1 MKGKERKR
9 PGALAAL
16 SLRLG
21 AAVLALW
28 LVGMA
33 ALTALA
39 AEYAAQHAI
48 DLHQDRA
55 EQLAQ
60 EQLLNLSLY
69 DGEDRDYE
77 LWQMASTVAAMSA
90 GMLPEDTVG
99 SYGCDFFPET
109 GQADYHWADGFYTPA
124 GDPILGSW
132 QDFLVA
138 RTFTPEEWEG
148 EAEIPSGQVI
158 VYLDREK
165 LTDTGRQYIGESAL
179 LQLRFD
185 LRITGVLDGIELTP
199 TRIDGI
205 PWNWEEGDVF
215 QEVIFYEDPEA
226 VPAETETVTL
236 YASSFYLCCPQDG
249 PDFTDQDQRYASVQE
264 LLREQGP
271 FSAAAVTSMTGVS
284 YEGGQLLLFS
294 KAPVREVRENG
305 LPGDVICYVASAV
318 QTAPWRT
325 AIGGLWPTYLRT
337 FLLALACFLLLR
349 RTLRRKLLDPVRR
362 VSASLNQ
369 GWSDLFGLDQGQLAW
384 RESHELVEGYQRA
397 QGELQRRKDETARLT
412 AALDYAKRAEDNRR
426 QMTSHIAHEL
436 KTPLAVIHSYA
447 EGLRERIA
455 EGKREQYLDTILS
468 ETERMDAMVLEML
481 DLSRLEA
488 GRVKLTRSQ
497 FSLAQLTRDTF
508 QRLQRAVEAK
518 ELHVSYI
525 FSDEGL
531 VTADEGRIAQ
541 VVENFATNAVKYT
554 PPGGRILVRI
564 QRQPGQVQFRMENE
578 SPPLPQEAL
587 DKVWDTFYRADE
599 ARAGGG
605 TGLGLAIA
613 RSIVQLHGGK
623 CSARNT
629 RTGVEFGFT
638 L

>member
-1 MKGKERKR
+1 MKGKDRKR

-28 LVGMA
+28 LVCMA

-39 AEYAAQHAI
+39 AESAAQHAI

-60 EQLLNLSLY
+60 EQMLDLSLSAGG
-69 DGEDRDYE
+69 DVDDK
-77 LWQMASTVAAMSA
+77 LWQLASTVAAMSA
-90 GMLPEDTVG
+90 GMFPEN
-99 SYGCDFFPET
+99 SYPVDFFPET
-109 GQADYHWADGFYTPA
+109 GQAEYHWADGFYTPA
-124 GDPILGSW
+124 GTPILGSW

-138 RTFTPEEWEG
+138 RTFTPEEWAG
-148 EAEIPSGQVI
+148 EAEVPSGRVI
-158 VYLDREK
+158 AYLDREK
-165 LTDTGRQYIGESAL
+165 LTDMGRQYIGESAL

-185 LRITGVLDGIELTP
+185 LRITGALDGMELTP
-199 TRIDGI
+199 TRIDAI
-205 PWNWEEGDVF
+205 PWDWEEGDVF
-215 QEVIFYEDPEA
+215 QEVTLYEDPEA
-226 VPAETETVTL
+226 APEAGETVTL
-236 YASSFYLCCPQDG
+236 YSSTFSLCCPQAG
-249 PDFTDQDQRYASVQE
+249 PDFTDQGQRYGGIQE

-271 FSAAAVTSMTGVS
+271 FGSSTYYTGVR
-284 YEGGQLLLFS
+284 YEGGTLLLLS
-294 KAPVREVRENG
+294 KAPVREVGENG
-305 LPGDVICYVASAV
+305 LPGDVVCYVVSAV

-325 AIGGLWPTYLRT
+325 AVEGLWPTYLCT

-349 RTLRRKLLDPVRR
+349 RTLRRKLLDPLRR
-362 VSASLNQ
+362 VSASLSQ
-369 GWSDLFGLDQGQLAW
+369 GWSDLFGLSQGQMAW

-397 QGELQRRKDETARLT
+397 QGELQRGRDEAARLT

-518 ELHVSYI
+518 KLHVSYI

-541 VVENFATNAVKYT
+541 VVENFATNAIKYT

-564 QRQPGQVQFRMENE
+564 QRQPGQVQFQMENE

-587 DKVWDTFYRADE
+587 DKVWDTFYRGDE

-623 CSARNT
+623 CSVRNT

>member
-39 AEYAAQHAI
+39 AEYAARHAI
-48 DLHQDRA
+48 DLHRDRA

-60 EQLLNLSLY
+60 EQMLNLSLY

-77 LWQMASTVAAMSA
+77 LWQMASTVAAMSV
-90 GMLPEDTVG
+90 GMFPEN
-99 SYGCDFFPET
+99 SYSIIDFFS
-109 GQADYHWADGFYTPA
+109 GSDQAVYHWADGVYTPG

-132 QDFLVA
+132 QDFLAA

-148 EAEIPSGQVI
+148 EAEIPSGQAI
-158 VYLDREK
+158 VCLDREK

-179 LQLRFD
+179 LQIRFD
-185 LRITGVLDGIELTP
+185 LRITGALDGIELTP
-199 TRIDGI
+199 TRIDAI
-205 PWNWEEGDVF
+205 PWDWEEGDVF
-215 QEVIFYEDPEA
+215 QEVTLYEDTEA
-226 VPAETETVTL
+226 APAGGETVTL
-236 YASSFYLCCPQDG
+236 YSSSFYLCCPQDG
-249 PDFTDQDQRYASVQE
+249 PNLAYQDQRYAGVQE

-271 FSAAAVTSMTGVS
+271 FSAAGSMTGVC
-284 YEGGQLLLFS
+284 YEGGTLLLLS
-294 KAPVREVRENG
+294 MAPVREVGENG
-305 LPGDVICYVASAV
+305 LAGDVICYVASAV

-325 AIGGLWPTYLRT
+325 AVGGLWPTYLRT

-369 GWSDLFGLDQGQLAW
+369 GWPDLFGLDQGQLAW

-412 AALDYAKRAEDNRR
+412 AALDYARRAEDNRR

>member
-28 LVGMA
+28 LVCMA

-48 DLHQDRA
+48 ALHRDRA

-77 LWQMASTVAAMSA
+77 LWQMAGTVAAMSA
-90 GMLPEDTVG
+90 GMFPENSWPV
-99 SYGCDFFPET
+99 DFFPET
-109 GQADYHWADGFYTPA
+109 GQADYHWADGFYTPP

-148 EAEIPSGQVI
+148 DAGVPSGQAI

-205 PWNWEEGDVF
+205 PWDWEEGDVF
-215 QEVIFYEDPEA
+215 QEVTLYEDTEA
-226 VPAETETVTL
+226 APAGGETVTL
-236 YASSFYLCCPQDG
+236 YASTFSLCCPQTG
-249 PDFTDQDQRYASVQE
+249 PDFAYQDQRYAGVQE

-271 FSAAAVTSMTGVS
+271 FSAAGSMTGVC
-284 YEGGQLLLFS
+284 YEGGTLLLLS
-294 KAPVREVRENG
+294 MAPVREVGENG
-305 LPGDVICYVASAV
+305 LAGDVICYVASAV

-337 FLLALACFLLLR
+337 FLLALVCFLLLR

-554 PPGGRILVRI
+554 PPGGHILVRI

-578 SPPLPQEAL
+578 SPPLSQEAL

>member
-1 MKGKERKR
+1 M
-9 PGALAAL
+9 
-16 SLRLG
+16 
-21 AAVLALW
+21 
-28 LVGMA
+28 
-33 ALTALA
+33 
-39 AEYAAQHAI
+39 
-48 DLHQDRA
+48 
-55 EQLAQ
+55 
-60 EQLLNLSLY
+60 
-69 DGEDRDYE
+69 
-77 LWQMASTVAAMSA
+77 
-90 GMLPEDTVG
+90 
-99 SYGCDFFPET
+99 
-109 GQADYHWADGFYTPA
+109 
-124 GDPILGSW
+124 
-132 QDFLVA
+132 
-138 RTFTPEEWEG
+138 
-148 EAEIPSGQVI
+148 
-158 VYLDREK
+158 
-165 LTDTGRQYIGESAL
+165 
-179 LQLRFD
+179 
-185 LRITGVLDGIELTP
+185 LDGIELAP
-199 TRIDGI
+199 TRIDAI
-205 PWNWEEGDVF
+205 PWDWEEGDVF
-215 QEVIFYEDPEA
+215 QEVTLYEDPEA
-226 VPAETETVTL
+226 APAGGETVTL
-236 YASSFYLCCPQDG
+236 YASTFSLCCPQTG
-249 PDFTDQDQRYASVQE
+249 PDFAYQDQRYAGVQE
-264 LLREQGP
+264 LLRGQGP
-271 FSAAAVTSMTGVS
+271 FGSSTYYTGVN
-284 YEGGQLLLFS
+284 YEGGTLLLLS
-294 KAPVREVRENG
+294 MAPVREVGENG
-305 LPGDVICYVASAV
+305 LAGDVICYVASAV

-369 GWSDLFGLDQGQLAW
+369 GWSYLFGLDQGQMAW

-587 DKVWDTFYRADE
+587 DKVWDTFYRGDE

-623 CSARNT
+623 CSVRNT

>member
-28 LVGMA
+28 LVCMA
-33 ALTALA
+33 ALTSLA

-77 LWQMASTVAAMSA
+77 LWQMASTVAAMSV
-90 GMLPEDTVG
+90 GMFPEN
-99 SYGCDFFPET
+99 SYSIIDFFS
-109 GQADYHWADGFYTPA
+109 GSDQAVYHWADGVYTPG

-132 QDFLVA
+132 QDFLAA

-148 EAEIPSGQVI
+148 EAEIPSGQAI
-158 VYLDREK
+158 VCLDREK

-179 LQLRFD
+179 LQIRFD
-185 LRITGVLDGIELTP
+185 LRITGALDGIELTP
-199 TRIDGI
+199 TRIDAI
-205 PWNWEEGDVF
+205 PWDWEEGDVF
-215 QEVIFYEDPEA
+215 QEVTLYEDTEA
-226 VPAETETVTL
+226 APAGGETVTL
-236 YASSFYLCCPQDG
+236 YSSSFYLCCPQDG
-249 PDFTDQDQRYASVQE
+249 PNLAYQDQRYAGVQE

-271 FSAAAVTSMTGVS
+271 FSAAGSMTGVC
-284 YEGGQLLLFS
+284 YEGGTLLLLS
-294 KAPVREVRENG
+294 MAPVREVGENG
-305 LPGDVICYVASAV
+305 LAGDVICYVASAV

-325 AIGGLWPTYLRT
+325 AVGGLWPTYLRT

-369 GWSDLFGLDQGQLAW
+369 GWPDLFGLDPGQLAW

-412 AALDYAKRAEDNRR
+412 AALDYARRAEDNRR

-518 ELHVSYI
+518 QLHVNYI

-578 SPPLPQEAL
+578 SPPLSQEAL

-623 CSARNT
+623 CSVRNT

>member
-28 LVGMA
+28 LVCMA

-39 AEYAAQHAI
+39 AESAARHAI
-48 DLHQDRA
+48 ALHRDRA

-77 LWQMASTVAAMSA
+77 LWQMASTVAAMSV
-90 GMLPEDTVG
+90 GMFPEN
-99 SYGCDFFPET
+99 SYSIIDFFS
-109 GQADYHWADGFYTPA
+109 GSDQAVYHWADGVYTPG

-158 VYLDREK
+158 VHLDREK
-165 LTDTGRQYIGESAL
+165 LTETGRQYIGESAR
-179 LQLRFD
+179 LQIRFD
-185 LRITGVLDGIELTP
+185 LRLTGVLDGIELTP
-199 TRIDGI
+199 TRIDAI
-205 PWNWEEGDVF
+205 PWDWEEGDVF
-215 QEVIFYEDPEA
+215 QEVTLYEDPEA
-226 VPAETETVTL
+226 APAGGETVTL
-236 YASSFYLCCPQDG
+236 YSSSFYLCCPQDG
-249 PDFTDQDQRYASVQE
+249 PNLAYQDQRYAGVQE

-271 FSAAAVTSMTGVS
+271 FSAAGSMNGVS
-284 YEGGQLLLFS
+284 YEGGQLLLLS
-294 KAPVREVRENG
+294 KVPVWEVGENG
-305 LPGDVICYVASAV
+305 LAGEVICYVASAV

-325 AIGGLWPTYLRT
+325 AVGGLWPTYLRT

-369 GWSDLFGLDQGQLAW
+369 GWPDLFGLDQGQLAW

-412 AALDYAKRAEDNRR
+412 AALDYARRAEDNRR

-554 PPGGRILVRI
+554 PPGGHILVRI

-578 SPPLPQEAL
+578 SPPLSQEAL

-623 CSARNT
+623 CSVRNT

>member
-16 SLRLG
+16 SFRLG

-28 LVGMA
+28 LVCMA

-39 AEYAAQHAI
+39 AESAARHAI
-48 DLHQDRA
+48 ALHRDRA

-77 LWQMASTVAAMSA
+77 LWQMASTVAAMSV
-90 GMLPEDTVG
+90 GMFPEN
-99 SYGCDFFPET
+99 SYSIIDFFS
-109 GQADYHWADGFYTPA
+109 GSDQAVYHWADGVYTPG

-158 VYLDREK
+158 VHLDREK
-165 LTDTGRQYIGESAL
+165 LTETGRQYIGESAR
-179 LQLRFD
+179 LQIRFD
-185 LRITGVLDGIELTP
+185 LRLTGVLDGIELTP

-578 SPPLPQEAL
+578 SPPLSQEAL

>member
-16 SLRLG
+16 SFRLG

-28 LVGMA
+28 LVCMA

-48 DLHQDRA
+48 DLHRDRA

-148 EAEIPSGQVI
+148 EAEIPSGQAI

-179 LQLRFD
+179 LQIRFD
-185 LRITGVLDGIELTP
+185 LRLTGVLDGMELTP
-199 TRIDGI
+199 TRIDAI

-554 PPGGRILVRI
+554 PPGGHILVRI

-578 SPPLPQEAL
+578 SPPLSQEAL

>member
-28 LVGMA
+28 LVCMA

-39 AEYAAQHAI
+39 AESAARHAI
-48 DLHQDRA
+48 ALHRDRA

-90 GMLPEDTVG
+90 GMFPEN
-99 SYGCDFFPET
+99 SYSIIDFFS
-109 GQADYHWADGFYTPA
+109 GSDQAVYHWADGVYTPG

-132 QDFLVA
+132 QDFLAA

-148 EAEIPSGQVI
+148 EAEIPSGQAI
-158 VYLDREK
+158 VCLDREK

-179 LQLRFD
+179 LQIRFD
-185 LRITGVLDGIELTP
+185 LRITGALDGIELTP
-199 TRIDGI
+199 TRIDAI
-205 PWNWEEGDVF
+205 PWDWEEGDVF
-215 QEVIFYEDPEA
+215 QEVTLYEDTEA
-226 VPAETETVTL
+226 APAGGETVTL
-236 YASSFYLCCPQDG
+236 YSSSFYLCCPQDG
-249 PDFTDQDQRYASVQE
+249 PNLAYQDQRYAGVQE

-271 FSAAAVTSMTGVS
+271 FSAAGSMNGVS
-284 YEGGQLLLFS
+284 YEGGQLLLLS
-294 KAPVREVRENG
+294 KVPVWEVGENG
-305 LPGDVICYVASAV
+305 LAGEVICYVASAV
-318 QTAPWRT
+318 QTAPWHT
-325 AIGGLWPTYLRT
+325 AVGGLWPTYLRT

-518 ELHVSYI
+518 QLHVNYI

-531 VTADEGRIAQ
+531 VMADEGRIAQ

-578 SPPLPQEAL
+578 SPPLSQEAL

>member
-16 SLRLG
+16 SFRLG

-28 LVGMA
+28 LVCMA

-39 AEYAAQHAI
+39 AESAARHAI
-48 DLHQDRA
+48 ALHRDRA

-77 LWQMASTVAAMSA
+77 LWQMASTVAAMSV
-90 GMLPEDTVG
+90 GMFPEN
-99 SYGCDFFPET
+99 SYSIIDFFS
-109 GQADYHWADGFYTPA
+109 GSDQAVYHWADGVYTPG

-148 EAEIPSGQVI
+148 EAEIPSGQAI
-158 VYLDREK
+158 VCLDREK

-179 LQLRFD
+179 LQIRFD
-185 LRITGVLDGIELTP
+185 LRITGALDGIELTP
-199 TRIDGI
+199 TRIDAI
-205 PWNWEEGDVF
+205 PWDWEEGDVF
-215 QEVIFYEDPEA
+215 QEVTLYEDTEA
-226 VPAETETVTL
+226 APAGGETVTL
-236 YASSFYLCCPQDG
+236 YSSSFYLCCPQDG
-249 PDFTDQDQRYASVQE
+249 PNLAYQDQRYAGVQE

-271 FSAAAVTSMTGVS
+271 FSAAGSMTGVC
-284 YEGGQLLLFS
+284 YEGGTLLLLS
-294 KAPVREVRENG
+294 MAPVREVGENG
-305 LPGDVICYVASAV
+305 LAGDVICYVASAV

-325 AIGGLWPTYLRT
+325 AVGGLWPTYLRT

-369 GWSDLFGLDQGQLAW
+369 GWPDLFGLDPGQLAW

-412 AALDYAKRAEDNRR
+412 AALDYARRAEDNRR

>member
-28 LVGMA
+28 LVCMA
-33 ALTALA
+33 ALTSLA

-90 GMLPEDTVG
+90 GMFPENSWPV
-99 SYGCDFFPET
+99 DFFPET
-109 GQADYHWADGFYTPA
+109 GQADYHWADGVYTPG

-132 QDFLVA
+132 QDFLAA

-148 EAEIPSGQVI
+148 EAEIPSGQAI
-158 VYLDREK
+158 VCLDREK

-179 LQLRFD
+179 LQIRFD
-185 LRITGVLDGIELTP
+185 LRITGALDGIELTP
-199 TRIDGI
+199 TRIDAI
-205 PWNWEEGDVF
+205 PWDWEEGDVF
-215 QEVIFYEDPEA
+215 QEVTLYEDTEA
-226 VPAETETVTL
+226 APAGGETVTL
-236 YASSFYLCCPQDG
+236 YSSSFYLCCPQDG
-249 PDFTDQDQRYASVQE
+249 PNLAYQDQRYAGVQE

-271 FSAAAVTSMTGVS
+271 FSAAGSMTGVC
-284 YEGGQLLLFS
+284 YEGGTLLLLS
-294 KAPVREVRENG
+294 MAPVREVGENG
-305 LPGDVICYVASAV
+305 LAGDVICYVASAV

-325 AIGGLWPTYLRT
+325 AVGGLWPTYLRT

-369 GWSDLFGLDQGQLAW
+369 GWPDLFGLDPGQLAW

-412 AALDYAKRAEDNRR
+412 AALDYARRAEDNRR

-587 DKVWDTFYRADE
+587 DKVWDTFYRGDE

>member
-1 MKGKERKR
+1 
-9 PGALAAL
+9 
-16 SLRLG
+16 
-21 AAVLALW
+21 
-28 LVGMA
+28 
-33 ALTALA
+33 
-39 AEYAAQHAI
+39 
-48 DLHQDRA
+48 
-55 EQLAQ
+55 
-60 EQLLNLSLY
+60 
-69 DGEDRDYE
+69 
-77 LWQMASTVAAMSA
+77 
-90 GMLPEDTVG
+90 
-99 SYGCDFFPET
+99 
-109 GQADYHWADGFYTPA
+109 
-124 GDPILGSW
+124 
-132 QDFLVA
+132 
-138 RTFTPEEWEG
+138 
-148 EAEIPSGQVI
+148 
-158 VYLDREK
+158 
-165 LTDTGRQYIGESAL
+165 
-179 LQLRFD
+179 
-185 LRITGVLDGIELTP
+185 
-199 TRIDGI
+199 
-205 PWNWEEGDVF
+205 
-215 QEVIFYEDPEA
+215 
-226 VPAETETVTL
+226 
-236 YASSFYLCCPQDG
+236 
-249 PDFTDQDQRYASVQE
+249 
-264 LLREQGP
+264 
-271 FSAAAVTSMTGVS
+271 MTGVC
-284 YEGGQLLLFS
+284 YEGGTLLLLS
-294 KAPVREVRENG
+294 MAPVREVGENG
-305 LPGDVICYVASAV
+305 LAGDVICYVASAV

-325 AIGGLWPTYLRT
+325 AVGGLWPTYLRT

-369 GWSDLFGLDQGQLAW
+369 GWPDLFGLDPGQLAW

-412 AALDYAKRAEDNRR
+412 AALDYARRAEDNRR

-518 ELHVSYI
+518 QLHVNYI

-578 SPPLPQEAL
+578 SPPLSQEAL

-623 CSARNT
+623 CSVRNT

>member
-16 SLRLG
+16 SFRLG

-28 LVGMA
+28 LVCMA

-39 AEYAAQHAI
+39 AESAARHAI
-48 DLHQDRA
+48 ALHRDRA

-77 LWQMASTVAAMSA
+77 LWQMASTVAAMSV
-90 GMLPEDTVG
+90 GMFPEN
-99 SYGCDFFPET
+99 SYSIIDFFS
-109 GQADYHWADGFYTPA
+109 GSDQAVYHWADGVYTPG

-158 VYLDREK
+158 VHLDREK
-165 LTDTGRQYIGESAL
+165 LTETGRQYIGESAR
-179 LQLRFD
+179 LQIRFD
-185 LRITGVLDGIELTP
+185 LRLTGVLDGIELTP
-199 TRIDGI
+199 TRIDAI
-205 PWNWEEGDVF
+205 PWDWEEGDVF
-215 QEVIFYEDPEA
+215 QEVTLYEDPEA
-226 VPAETETVTL
+226 APAGGETVTL
-236 YASSFYLCCPQDG
+236 YSSSFYLCCPQDG
-249 PDFTDQDQRYASVQE
+249 PNLAYQDQRYAGVQE

-271 FSAAAVTSMTGVS
+271 FSAAGSMNGVS
-284 YEGGQLLLFS
+284 YEGGQLLLLS
-294 KAPVREVRENG
+294 KVPVWEVGENG
-305 LPGDVICYVASAV
+305 LAGEVICYVASAV

-325 AIGGLWPTYLRT
+325 AVGGLWPTYLRT

-369 GWSDLFGLDQGQLAW
+369 GWPDLFGLDQGQLAW

-578 SPPLPQEAL
+578 SPPLSQEAL

-623 CSARNT
+623 CSVRNT

>member
-16 SLRLG
+16 SFRLG

-28 LVGMA
+28 LVCMA

-39 AEYAAQHAI
+39 AESAARHAI
-48 DLHQDRA
+48 ALHRDRA

-77 LWQMASTVAAMSA
+77 LWQMASTVAAMSV
-90 GMLPEDTVG
+90 GMFPEN
-99 SYGCDFFPET
+99 SYSIIDFFS
-109 GQADYHWADGFYTPA
+109 GSDQAVYHWADGVYTPG

-158 VYLDREK
+158 VHLDREK
-165 LTDTGRQYIGESAL
+165 LTETGRQYIGESAR
-179 LQLRFD
+179 LQIRFD
-185 LRITGVLDGIELTP
+185 LRLTGVLDGIELTP
-199 TRIDGI
+199 TRIDAI
-205 PWNWEEGDVF
+205 PWDWEEGDVF
-215 QEVIFYEDPEA
+215 QEVTLYEDPEA
-226 VPAETETVTL
+226 APAGGETVTL
-236 YASSFYLCCPQDG
+236 YSSSFYLCCPQDG
-249 PDFTDQDQRYASVQE
+249 PNLAYQDQRYAGVQE

-271 FSAAAVTSMTGVS
+271 FSAAGSMNGVS
-284 YEGGQLLLFS
+284 YEGGQLLLLS
-294 KAPVREVRENG
+294 KVPVWEVGENG
-305 LPGDVICYVASAV
+305 LAGEVICYVASAV

-325 AIGGLWPTYLRT
+325 AVGGLWPTYLRT

-412 AALDYAKRAEDNRR
+412 AALDY
-426 QMTSHIAHEL
+426 AHEL

-587 DKVWDTFYRADE
+587 DKVWDTFYRGDE

>member
-1 MKGKERKR
+1 MKGKKRKR

-28 LVGMA
+28 LVCMA

-39 AEYAAQHAI
+39 AESAARHAI
-48 DLHQDRA
+48 ALHRDRA

-165 LTDTGRQYIGESAL
+165 LTDTGRQYIGESAR
-179 LQLRFD
+179 LQIRFELR
-185 LRITGVLDGIELTP
+185 LTGVLDGIELAP
-199 TRIDGI
+199 TRIDAI
-205 PWNWEEGDVF
+205 PWDWEEGDVF
-215 QEVIFYEDPEA
+215 QEVTLYEDPEA
-226 VPAETETVTL
+226 APAGGETVTL
-236 YASSFYLCCPQDG
+236 YASTFSLCCPQTG
-249 PDFTDQDQRYASVQE
+249 PDFAYQDQRYAGVQE

-271 FSAAAVTSMTGVS
+271 FGSSTYYTGVN
-284 YEGGQLLLFS
+284 YEGGTLLLLS
-294 KAPVREVRENG
+294 MAPVREVGENG
-305 LPGDVICYVASAV
+305 LAGDVICYVASAV

-369 GWSDLFGLDQGQLAW
+369 GWSYLFGLDQGQMAW

-587 DKVWDTFYRADE
+587 DKVWDTFYRGDE

>member
-28 LVGMA
+28 LVCMA

-48 DLHQDRA
+48 DLHRDRA

-77 LWQMASTVAAMSA
+77 LWQMASTVAAMSV
-90 GMLPEDTVG
+90 GMFPEN
-99 SYGCDFFPET
+99 SYSIIDFFS
-109 GQADYHWADGFYTPA
+109 GSDQAVYHWADGVYTPG

-132 QDFLVA
+132 QDFLAA

-179 LQLRFD
+179 LQIRFD
-185 LRITGVLDGIELTP
+185 LRITGALDGIELTP
-199 TRIDGI
+199 TRIDAI
-205 PWNWEEGDVF
+205 PWDWEEGDVF
-215 QEVIFYEDPEA
+215 QEVTLYEDPEA
-226 VPAETETVTL
+226 APAGGETVTL
-236 YASSFYLCCPQDG
+236 YASTFSLCCPQTG
-249 PDFTDQDQRYASVQE
+249 PDFAYQDQRYAGVQE

-284 YEGGQLLLFS
+284 YEGGTLLLLS
-294 KAPVREVRENG
+294 MAPVREVGENG
-305 LPGDVICYVASAV
+305 LAGDVICYVASAV

-325 AIGGLWPTYLRT
+325 AVGGLWPTYLRT

-369 GWSDLFGLDQGQLAW
+369 GWPDLFGLDQGQLAW

-412 AALDYAKRAEDNRR
+412 AALDYARRAEDNRR

>member
-28 LVGMA
+28 LVCMA

-48 DLHQDRA
+48 DLHRDRA

-60 EQLLNLSLY
+60 EQMLNLSLY

-90 GMLPEDTVG
+90 DMLPEDTVG

-109 GQADYHWADGFYTPA
+109 GQAEYHWADGFYIPA
-124 GDPILGSW
+124 GDPIIGSW

-138 RTFTPEEWEG
+138 RTLTPEEWEG
-148 EAEIPSGQVI
+148 DAGVPSGQVI
-158 VYLDREK
+158 VHLDREK
-165 LTDTGRQYIGESAL
+165 LTDTGRQYIGESAR
-179 LQLRFD
+179 LQIRFD
-185 LRITGVLDGIELTP
+185 LRLTGVLDGMELTP

-205 PWNWEEGDVF
+205 PWDWEEGDVF
-215 QEVIFYEDPEA
+215 QEVTLYENPEA
-226 VPAETETVTL
+226 APEAGETVTL
-236 YASSFYLCCPQDG
+236 YASTFSLCCPQAG
-249 PDFTDQDQRYASVQE
+249 PDFAYQDQRYAGVQE

-271 FSAAAVTSMTGVS
+271 FGSSTYYTGVN
-284 YEGGQLLLFS
+284 YEGGTLLLLS
-294 KAPVREVRENG
+294 MAPVQEVGENG
-305 LPGDVICYVASAV
+305 LAGDVICYVASAV

-325 AIGGLWPTYLRT
+325 AVGGLWPTYLVT

-349 RTLRRKLLDPVRR
+349 RTLRRKLLEPVRR

-369 GWSDLFGLDQGQLAW
+369 GWPDLFGLDPGQMAW

-412 AALDYAKRAEDNRR
+412 AALDYARRAEDNRR

-578 SPPLPQEAL
+578 SPPLSQEAL

>member
-28 LVGMA
+28 LVCMA

-48 DLHQDRA
+48 DLHRDRA

-60 EQLLNLSLY
+60 EQMLNLSLY

-90 GMLPEDTVG
+90 GMLQEDTVG

-109 GQADYHWADGFYTPA
+109 GQAEYHWADGFYIPA
-124 GDPILGSW
+124 GDPIIGSW

-138 RTFTPEEWEG
+138 RTLTPEEWEG
-148 EAEIPSGQVI
+148 DAGVPSGQVI
-158 VYLDREK
+158 VHLDREK
-165 LTDTGRQYIGESAL
+165 LTDTGRQYIGESAR
-179 LQLRFD
+179 LQIRFD
-185 LRITGVLDGIELTP
+185 LRLTGVLDGMELTP

-205 PWNWEEGDVF
+205 PWDWEEGDVF
-215 QEVIFYEDPEA
+215 QEVTLYENPEA
-226 VPAETETVTL
+226 VPAGGETVTL
-236 YASSFYLCCPQDG
+236 YTSSFSLCCPRDG
-249 PDFTDQDQRYASVQE
+249 PGFTFQGQRYAGVQE

-271 FSAAAVTSMTGVS
+271 FGSSTYYTGVN
-284 YEGGQLLLFS
+284 YEGGTLLLLS
-294 KAPVREVRENG
+294 MAPVQEVGENG
-305 LPGDVICYVASAV
+305 LAGDVICYVASAV

-325 AIGGLWPTYLRT
+325 AVGGLWPTYLVT

-349 RTLRRKLLDPVRR
+349 RTLRRKLLEPVRR

-369 GWSDLFGLDQGQLAW
+369 GWPDLFGLDQGQLAW

-587 DKVWDTFYRADE
+587 DKVWDTFYRGDE

-623 CSARNT
+623 CSVRNT

>member
-28 LVGMA
+28 LVCMA
-33 ALTALA
+33 ALTSLA

-77 LWQMASTVAAMSA
+77 LWQMASTVAAMSV
-90 GMLPEDTVG
+90 GMFPEN
-99 SYGCDFFPET
+99 SYSIIDFFS
-109 GQADYHWADGFYTPA
+109 GSDQAVYHWADGVYTPG

-132 QDFLVA
+132 QDFLAA

-179 LQLRFD
+179 LQIRFD
-185 LRITGVLDGIELTP
+185 LRITGALDGIELTP
-199 TRIDGI
+199 TRIDAI
-205 PWNWEEGDVF
+205 PWDWEEGDVF
-215 QEVIFYEDPEA
+215 QEVTLYEDPEA
-226 VPAETETVTL
+226 APAGGETVTL
-236 YASSFYLCCPQDG
+236 YASTFSLCCPQTG
-249 PDFTDQDQRYASVQE
+249 PDFAYQDQRYAGVQE

-284 YEGGQLLLFS
+284 YEGGTLLLLS
-294 KAPVREVRENG
+294 MAPVREVGENG
-305 LPGDVICYVASAV
+305 LAGDVICYVASAV

-325 AIGGLWPTYLRT
+325 AVGGLWPTYLRT

-369 GWSDLFGLDQGQLAW
+369 GWPDLFGLDQGQLAW

-412 AALDYAKRAEDNRR
+412 AALDYARRAEDNRR

>member
-28 LVGMA
+28 LVCMA
-33 ALTALA
+33 ALTSLA

-109 GQADYHWADGFYTPA
+109 GQADYHWADGFYTLA

-138 RTFTPEEWEG
+138 RTLTPEEWEG

-165 LTDTGRQYIGESAL
+165 LTDTGRQYIGESAR
-179 LQLRFD
+179 LQIRFELR
-185 LRITGVLDGIELTP
+185 LTGVLDGIELAP
-199 TRIDGI
+199 TRIDAI
-205 PWNWEEGDVF
+205 PWDWEEGDVF
-215 QEVIFYEDPEA
+215 QEVTLYEDPEA
-226 VPAETETVTL
+226 APAGGETVTL
-236 YASSFYLCCPQDG
+236 YASTFSLCCPQDG
-249 PDFTDQDQRYASVQE
+249 PNLAYQDQRYAGVQE

-271 FSAAAVTSMTGVS
+271 FSAAGSMNGVS
-284 YEGGQLLLFS
+284 YEGGQLLLLS
-294 KAPVREVRENG
+294 KVPVWEVGENG
-305 LPGDVICYVASAV
+305 LAGDVICYVASAV

-325 AIGGLWPTYLRT
+325 AVGGLWPTYLRT

-369 GWSDLFGLDQGQLAW
+369 GWPDLFGLDPGQLAW

-578 SPPLPQEAL
+578 SPPLSQEAL

>member
-16 SLRLG
+16 SFRLG

-28 LVGMA
+28 LVCMA

-48 DLHQDRA
+48 DLHRDRA

-90 GMLPEDTVG
+90 GMFPEN
-99 SYGCDFFPET
+99 SYSIIDFFS
-109 GQADYHWADGFYTPA
+109 GSDQAVYHWADGVYTPG

-132 QDFLVA
+132 QDFLAA

-158 VYLDREK
+158 VHLDREK
-165 LTDTGRQYIGESAL
+165 LTETGRQYIGESAR
-179 LQLRFD
+179 LQIRFD
-185 LRITGVLDGIELTP
+185 LRLTGVLDGIELTP
-199 TRIDGI
+199 TRIDAI
-205 PWNWEEGDVF
+205 PWDWEEGDVF
-215 QEVIFYEDPEA
+215 QEVTLYEDPEA
-226 VPAETETVTL
+226 APAAGETVTL
-236 YASSFYLCCPQDG
+236 YASTFSLCCPQAG
-249 PDFTDQDQRYASVQE
+249 PDFAYQDQRYAGVQE

-271 FSAAAVTSMTGVS
+271 FSAAGSMTGVC
-284 YEGGQLLLFS
+284 YEGGTLLLLS
-294 KAPVREVRENG
+294 MAPVREVGENG
-305 LPGDVICYVASAV
+305 LAGDVICYVASAV
-318 QTAPWRT
+318 QIAPWRT
-325 AIGGLWPTYLRT
+325 AVGGLWPTYLRT

-369 GWSDLFGLDQGQLAW
+369 GWPDLFGLDPGQLAW

>member
-28 LVGMA
+28 LVCMA

-48 DLHQDRA
+48 DLHRDRA

-60 EQLLNLSLY
+60 EQMLNLSLY

-90 GMLPEDTVG
+90 GMLLEDTVG

-109 GQADYHWADGFYTPA
+109 GQAEYHWADGFYIPA
-124 GDPILGSW
+124 GDPIIGSW

-138 RTFTPEEWEG
+138 RTLTPEEWEG
-148 EAEIPSGQVI
+148 DAGVPSGQVI
-158 VYLDREK
+158 VHLDREK
-165 LTDTGRQYIGESAL
+165 LTDTGRQYIGESAR
-179 LQLRFD
+179 LQIRFD
-185 LRITGVLDGIELTP
+185 LRLTGVLDGMELTP

-205 PWNWEEGDVF
+205 PWDWEEGDVF
-215 QEVIFYEDPEA
+215 QEVTLYENPEA
-226 VPAETETVTL
+226 APEAGETVTL
-236 YASSFYLCCPQDG
+236 YASTFSLCCPQAG
-249 PDFTDQDQRYASVQE
+249 PDFAYQDQRYAGVQE
-264 LLREQGP
+264 LIREQGP
-271 FSAAAVTSMTGVS
+271 FGSSTYYTGVN
-284 YEGGQLLLFS
+284 YEGGTLLLLS
-294 KAPVREVRENG
+294 MAPVQEVGENG
-305 LPGDVICYVASAV
+305 LAGDVICYVASAV

-325 AIGGLWPTYLRT
+325 AVGGLWPTYLVT

-349 RTLRRKLLDPVRR
+349 RTLRRKLLEPVRR

-369 GWSDLFGLDQGQLAW
+369 GWPDLFGLDPGQMAW

-412 AALDYAKRAEDNRR
+412 AALDYARRAEDNRR

-554 PPGGRILVRI
+554 PPGGHILVRI

-578 SPPLPQEAL
+578 SPPLSQEAL

-623 CSARNT
+623 CSVRNT

>member
-28 LVGMA
+28 LVCMA

-48 DLHQDRA
+48 DLHRDRA

-60 EQLLNLSLY
+60 EQMLNLSLY

-90 GMLPEDTVG
+90 GMLLEDTVG

-109 GQADYHWADGFYTPA
+109 GQAEYHWADGFYIPA
-124 GDPILGSW
+124 GDPIIGSW

-138 RTFTPEEWEG
+138 RTLTPEEWEG
-148 EAEIPSGQVI
+148 DAGVPSGQVI
-158 VYLDREK
+158 VHLDREK
-165 LTDTGRQYIGESAL
+165 LTDTGRQYIGESAR
-179 LQLRFD
+179 LQIRFD
-185 LRITGVLDGIELTP
+185 LRLTGVLDGMELTP

-205 PWNWEEGDVF
+205 PWDWEEGDVF
-215 QEVIFYEDPEA
+215 QEVTLYENPEA
-226 VPAETETVTL
+226 VPAGGETVTL
-236 YASSFYLCCPQDG
+236 YTSSFSLCCPQAG
-249 PDFTDQDQRYASVQE
+249 PGFTFQGQRYAGVQE

-271 FSAAAVTSMTGVS
+271 FGSSTYYTGVN
-284 YEGGQLLLFS
+284 YEGGTLLLLS
-294 KAPVREVRENG
+294 MAPVQEVGENG
-305 LPGDVICYVASAV
+305 LAGDVICYVASAV

-325 AIGGLWPTYLRT
+325 AVGGLWPTYLVT

-349 RTLRRKLLDPVRR
+349 RTLRRKLLEPVRR

-369 GWSDLFGLDQGQLAW
+369 GWPDLFGLDQGQLAW

-412 AALDYAKRAEDNRR
+412 AALDYARRAEDNRR

-554 PPGGRILVRI
+554 PPGGHILVRI

-578 SPPLPQEAL
+578 SPPLSQEAL

-623 CSARNT
+623 CSVRNT
-629 RTGVEFGFT
+629 RTGGEFGFT

>member
-28 LVGMA
+28 LVCMA
-33 ALTALA
+33 ALTSLA

-77 LWQMASTVAAMSA
+77 LWQMASTVAAMSV
-90 GMLPEDTVG
+90 GMFPEN
-99 SYGCDFFPET
+99 SYSIIDFFS
-109 GQADYHWADGFYTPA
+109 GSDQAVYHWADGVYTPG

-132 QDFLVA
+132 QDFLAA

-148 EAEIPSGQVI
+148 EAEIPSGQAI
-158 VYLDREK
+158 VCLDREK
-165 LTDTGRQYIGESAL
+165 LTDTGRQYIGESAR
-179 LQLRFD
+179 LQIRFD
-185 LRITGVLDGIELTP
+185 LRLTGVLDGIELTP
-199 TRIDGI
+199 TRIDAI
-205 PWNWEEGDVF
+205 PWDWEEGDVF
-215 QEVIFYEDPEA
+215 QEVTLYEDPEA
-226 VPAETETVTL
+226 APAGGETVTL
-236 YASSFYLCCPQDG
+236 YSSSFYLCCPQDG
-249 PDFTDQDQRYASVQE
+249 PNLAYQDQRYAGVQE

-271 FSAAAVTSMTGVS
+271 FSAAGSMNGVS
-284 YEGGQLLLFS
+284 YEGGQLLLLS
-294 KAPVREVRENG
+294 KVPVWEVGENG
-305 LPGDVICYVASAV
+305 LAGEVICYVASAV

-325 AIGGLWPTYLRT
+325 AVGGLWPTYLRT

-369 GWSDLFGLDQGQLAW
+369 GWPDLFGLDQGQLAW

-587 DKVWDTFYRADE
+587 DKVWDTFYRGDE

>member
-48 DLHQDRA
+48 DLHRDRA

-165 LTDTGRQYIGESAL
+165 LTDTGRQYIGESAR
-179 LQLRFD
+179 LQIRFELR
-185 LRITGVLDGIELTP
+185 LTGVLDGIELAP
-199 TRIDGI
+199 TRIDAI
-205 PWNWEEGDVF
+205 PWDWEEGDVF
-215 QEVIFYEDPEA
+215 QEVTLYEDPEA
-226 VPAETETVTL
+226 APAGGETVTL
-236 YASSFYLCCPQDG
+236 YASTFSLCCPQTG
-249 PDFTDQDQRYASVQE
+249 PDFAYQDQRYAGVQE

-271 FSAAAVTSMTGVS
+271 FGSSTYYTGVN
-284 YEGGQLLLFS
+284 YEGGTLLLLS
-294 KAPVREVRENG
+294 MAPVREVGENG
-305 LPGDVICYVASAV
+305 LAGDVICYVASAV

-349 RTLRRKLLDPVRR
+349 RTLRRKLLDPVRL

-369 GWSDLFGLDQGQLAW
+369 GWSYLFGLDQGQMAW

-455 EGKREQYLDTILS
+455 EGKLEQYLDTILS

-497 FSLAQLTRDTF
+497 FSMAQLTRDTF

-578 SPPLPQEAL
+578 SPPLSQEAL

-638 L
+638 I

>member
-28 LVGMA
+28 LVCMA

-48 DLHQDRA
+48 DLHRDRA

-60 EQLLNLSLY
+60 EQMLNLSLY

-90 GMLPEDTVG
+90 GMFPENSWPV
-99 SYGCDFFPET
+99 DFFPET

-138 RTFTPEEWEG
+138 RTLTPEEWEG

-158 VYLDREK
+158 VHLDREK
-165 LTDTGRQYIGESAL
+165 LTDTGRQYIGESAR
-179 LQLRFD
+179 LQIRFD
-185 LRITGVLDGIELTP
+185 LRLTGVLDGIELTP

-205 PWNWEEGDVF
+205 PWDWEEGDVF
-215 QEVIFYEDPEA
+215 QEVTLYENPEA
-226 VPAETETVTL
+226 VPAGGETVTL
-236 YASSFYLCCPQDG
+236 YTSSFSLCCPRDG
-249 PDFTDQDQRYASVQE
+249 PGFTFQGQRYAGVQE

-271 FSAAAVTSMTGVS
+271 FGSSTYYTGVN
-284 YEGGQLLLFS
+284 YEGGTLLLLS
-294 KAPVREVRENG
+294 MAPVQEVGENG
-305 LPGDVICYVASAV
+305 LAGDVICYVASAV

-325 AIGGLWPTYLRT
+325 AVGGLWPTYLVT

-349 RTLRRKLLDPVRR
+349 RTLRRKLLEPVRR

-369 GWSDLFGLDQGQLAW
+369 GWPDLFGLDQGQLAW

-564 QRQPGQVQFRMENE
+564 QRQPGQVQFRVENE
-578 SPPLPQEAL
+578 SPPLSQEAL

>member
-28 LVGMA
+28 LVCMA
-33 ALTALA
+33 ALTSLA

-77 LWQMASTVAAMSA
+77 LWQMASTVAAMSV
-90 GMLPEDTVG
+90 GMFPEN
-99 SYGCDFFPET
+99 SYSIIDFFS
-109 GQADYHWADGFYTPA
+109 GSDQAVYHWADGVYTPG

-132 QDFLVA
+132 QDFLAA

-179 LQLRFD
+179 LQIRFD
-185 LRITGVLDGIELTP
+185 LRITGALDGIELTP
-199 TRIDGI
+199 TRIDAI
-205 PWNWEEGDVF
+205 PWDWEEGDVF
-215 QEVIFYEDPEA
+215 QEVTLYEDPEA
-226 VPAETETVTL
+226 APAGGETVTL
-236 YASSFYLCCPQDG
+236 YASTFSLCCPQTG
-249 PDFTDQDQRYASVQE
+249 PDFAYQDQRYAGVQE

-284 YEGGQLLLFS
+284 YEGGTLLLLS
-294 KAPVREVRENG
+294 MAPVREVGENG
-305 LPGDVICYVASAV
+305 LAGDVICYVASAV

-325 AIGGLWPTYLRT
+325 AVGGLWPTYLRT

-369 GWSDLFGLDQGQLAW
+369 GWPDLFGLDQGQLAW

-587 DKVWDTFYRADE
+587 DKVWDTFYRGDE

>member
-28 LVGMA
+28 LVCMA
-33 ALTALA
+33 ALTSLA

-90 GMLPEDTVG
+90 GMFPENSWPV
-99 SYGCDFFPET
+99 DFFPET
-109 GQADYHWADGFYTPA
+109 GQADYHWADGVYTPG

-132 QDFLVA
+132 QDFLAA

-148 EAEIPSGQVI
+148 EAEIPSGQAI
-158 VYLDREK
+158 VCLDREK

-179 LQLRFD
+179 LQIRFD
-185 LRITGVLDGIELTP
+185 LRITGALDGIELTP
-199 TRIDGI
+199 TRIDAI
-205 PWNWEEGDVF
+205 PWDWEEGDVF
-215 QEVIFYEDPEA
+215 QEVTLYEDTEA
-226 VPAETETVTL
+226 APAGGETVTL
-236 YASSFYLCCPQDG
+236 YSSSFYLCCPQDG
-249 PDFTDQDQRYASVQE
+249 PNLAYQDQRYAGVQE

-271 FSAAAVTSMTGVS
+271 FSAAGSMTGVC
-284 YEGGQLLLFS
+284 YEGGTLLLLS
-294 KAPVREVRENG
+294 MAPVREVGENG
-305 LPGDVICYVASAV
+305 LAGDVICYVASAV

-325 AIGGLWPTYLRT
+325 AVGGLWPTYLVT

-349 RTLRRKLLDPVRR
+349 RTLRRKLLEPVRR

-369 GWSDLFGLDQGQLAW
+369 GWPDLFGLDQGQLAW

-412 AALDYAKRAEDNRR
+412 AALDYARRAEDNRR

-554 PPGGRILVRI
+554 PPGGHILVRI

-578 SPPLPQEAL
+578 SPPLSQEAL